1 MEQDTVNTECL
12 SIRPRDVLTD
22 ILRQGAQKM
31 LATAIEN
38 EVAEYV
44 ERHAAVRE
52 GGGHRLVVRNGR
64 LPARQIQTG
73 LGLVEVQQPRVNDR
87 RINEKGERMRFSSAI
102 LPPYLRRTKSLDEL
116 IPWLY
121 LRGISTGD
129 FTEALQA
136 LLGPQAKGLSAT
148 NIVRL
153 KESWQQEW
161 KGWSKQS
168 LAEKVYVYLW
178 ADGIYFNIRLEEP
191 DNNRQCILVLMGATA
206 DGRKELIAITD
217 GYRESADSWR
227 ELLLQVKQR
236 GLTTSPKAATGDG
249 ALGFWAAL
257 REIYPQTREQRCWV
271 HKTANILD
279 KMPKSLHEKAK
290 AMLHDIWMAATR
302 QEALKAFALFVQTF
316 EAKYPKAVECLVKD
330 REVLLTFYDF
340 PAEHW
345 IHLRTTNPIESTF
358 ATVRLRTVRTK
369 GSGSRTACLTM
380 VFKLAQCAE
389 KHWRR
394 LNGQELIPEVIRGV
408 KFVDGIKEI
417 AA

>member
-1 MEQDTVNTECL
+1 MEQGTPKTECL

-22 ILRQGAQKM
+22 ILRQGAQEM
-31 LATAIEN
+31 LATAIAN
-38 EVAEYV
+38 EVAEYI
-44 ERHAAVRE
+44 ERHAPLRDDQ
-52 GGGHRLVVRNGR
+52 GHRLVVRNGH
-64 LPARQIQTG
+64 LPARQLQTG
-73 LGLVEVQQPRVNDR
+73 LGLVEVQQPRVHDR
-87 RINEKGERMRFSSAI
+87 RRDAQGQRVRFSSAI
-102 LPPYLRRTKSLDEL
+102 LPPYWRRTKSLDEL

-121 LRGISTGD
+121 LRGLSTGD

-136 LLGPQAKGLSAT
+136 LLGPQAQGLSAT

-161 KGWSKQS
+161 KNWSKQS
-168 LAEKVYVYLW
+168 LAEKTYVYWW

-206 DGRKELIAITD
+206 EGRKELIALTD

-227 ELLLQVKQR
+227 DLLRDVRQR
-236 GLTTSPKAATGDG
+236 GLTISPKVATGDG
-249 ALGFWAAL
+249 ALGFWTAL

-271 HKTANILD
+271 HKTANVLD
-279 KMPKSLHEKAK
+279 KMPKSLHAKAK
-290 AMLHDIWMAATR
+290 ALLQEIWMAATR
-302 QEALKAFALFVQTF
+302 QEASQAFALFAQTF
-316 EAKYPKAVECLVKD
+316 AAKYPKAVACLVKD

-358 ATVRLRTVRTK
+358 ATVRLRTGRTK

-380 VFKLAQCAE
+380 VFKLVQCAE
-389 KHWRR
+389 KHWQR
-394 LNGQELIPEVIRGV
+394 LHGQELIPAVIRGA

>member
-1 MEQDTVNTECL
+1 
-12 SIRPRDVLTD
+12 
-22 ILRQGAQKM
+22 M
-31 LATAIEN
+31 LAAAIEN
-38 EVAEYV
+38 EVAEYI
-44 ERHAAVRE
+44 ERHALVRDDD
-52 GGGHRLVVRNGR
+52 GRRQVVRNGR
-64 LPARQIQTG
+64 LPARRIQTG
-73 LGLVEVQQPRVNDR
+73 LGLVEVQQPRVHDR
-87 RINEKGERMRFSSAI
+87 RTDENGERLRFSSAI

-153 KESWQQEW
+153 KESWQEEW
-161 KGWSKQS
+161 KNWSKQS
-168 LAEKVYVYLW
+168 LAEKTYVYLW
-178 ADGIYFNIRLEEP
+178 ADGIHFQIRLEEP

-227 ELLLQVKQR
+227 QLLLEAKGR

-257 REIYPQTREQRCWV
+257 REVYPTTREQRCWV
-271 HKTANILD
+271 HKTANVLD

-290 AMLHDIWMAATR
+290 TMVQAIWMAETR
-302 QEALKAFALFVQTF
+302 REALKAFDLFVQSF
-316 EAKYPKAVECLVKD
+316 EAKYPKATECLVKD

-389 KHWRR
+389 KRWRR
-394 LNGQELIPEVIRGV
+394 LNGQEWIPEVIRGV